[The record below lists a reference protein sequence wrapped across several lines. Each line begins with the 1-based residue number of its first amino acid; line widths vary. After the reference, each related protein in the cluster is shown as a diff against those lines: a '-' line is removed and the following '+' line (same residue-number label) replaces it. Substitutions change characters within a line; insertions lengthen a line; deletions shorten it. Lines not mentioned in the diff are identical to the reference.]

1 MSCPREP
8 NRPFFHFGN
17 PFRMIS
23 PKGSQLSPKLLSLL
37 NTFEATLSER
47 LEKLVPKDKG
57 DILSLSWMKLAMESL
72 SEIHCDINNLITEL
86 DLPVADW
93 DEKWMDVYLDISV
106 KLLDISNAFTSELTR
121 LNQGHLMLQYVLHKL
136 ESNTPEQL
144 TRASSSLDGWKQ
156 HISSKNPR
164 IETCRPIL
172 DNLVES
178 LNLPKVKNSSKGK
191 VLMRAMYGA
200 KVATT
205 YICSVFAAAFSGS
218 STNLLDLTVPKTL
231 PWAQVFSD
239 VQTTVN
245 VEIRNIFS
253 CGKFTVLRELEAV
266 DACVKKLSPLLQGG
280 AGPTERESFKNSV
293 SDLRTTEEKLAQ
305 GLDDLSKVVDS
316 FFKIVLT
323 GRDALLCNLRKAG
336 GAGPNSMIGKNVKEQ
351 LVR

>member
-1 MSCPREP
+1 MSRPQEP
-8 NRPFFHFGN
+8 NRPFFNFGN
-17 PFRMIS
+17 PSRMIS
-23 PKGSQLSPKLLSLL
+23 PKGSQLSPRLLSLL
-37 NTFEATLSER
+37 STFEATLSER

-72 SEIHCDINNLITEL
+72 SEIHCDIKNLITEL
-86 DLPVADW
+86 DLPVTDW

-136 ESNTPEQL
+136 ESDSPEQF
-144 TRASSSLDGWKQ
+144 TRASSSVDSWKE

-205 YICSVFAAAFSGS
+205 YMQCLCCCFLWFFEAF
-218 STNLLDLTVPKTL
+218 
-231 PWAQVFSD
+231 
-239 VQTTVN
+239 
-245 VEIRNIFS
+245 
-253 CGKFTVLRELEAV
+253 
-266 DACVKKLSPLLQGG
+266 
-280 AGPTERESFKNSV
+280 
-293 SDLRTTEEKLAQ
+293 
-305 GLDDLSKVVDS
+305 
-316 FFKIVLT
+316 
-323 GRDALLCNLRKAG
+323 
-336 GAGPNSMIGKNVKEQ
+336 
-351 LVR
+351 VRFNCP